1 MVLRD
6 SRCPLAME
14 IFVMSFASKVVWI
27 TGASSGIG
35 EALANAFLAQGAEVI
50 LSGRRAEALEAV
62 AAQAPE
68 RTLVLPFETTEY
80 DRLPALVEQ
89 AWNWRGRIDV
99 LINNAGISQRSLA
112 LDTSFDVY
120 RKLVEVDYLAPLAL
134 TQALLPRMVEQGG
147 GQLAI
152 VSSVAG
158 KVGTALRTGY
168 CGAKHAVVGYFE
180 ALRAEVEAA
189 YGIGVSV
196 ILPGSVGTAIAQNAL
211 EGSGAARGRSDT
223 NIDNGI
229 DPVDAAR
236 TILDGLSARQ
246 HDIVVAEGM
255 ELGALQLRTADPAK
269 LFAITS
275 KEGARLAKVRAELGA
290 GASVDPLAVNKQ

>member
-1 MVLRD
+1 
-6 SRCPLAME
+6 
-14 IFVMSFASKVVWI
+14 MSFASKVVWI

-35 EALANAFLAQGAEVI
+35 EALANALLAQGADVI
-50 LSGRRAEALEAV
+50 LSGRRGEALQAV

-68 RTLVLPFETTEY
+68 HALVLTFETTDYE
-80 DRLPALVEQ
+80 RLPELVEQ
-89 AWNWRGRIDV
+89 AWNWRGRIDL

-120 RKLVEVDYLAPLAL
+120 RQLIEVDYLAPLAL
-134 TQALLPRMVEQGG
+134 TQHVLPRMVEQGG

-180 ALRAEVEAA
+180 GLRAEVEQA

-196 ILPGSVGTAIAQNAL
+196 ILPGSVRTAIAHNAL
-211 EGSGAARGRSDT
+211 QGSGAARGRSDT

-229 DPVDAAR
+229 DPVAAAQ
-236 TILDGLSARQ
+236 TILEGLSARQ

-255 ELGALQLRTADPAK
+255 ELGALQLRAADPAK
-269 LFAITS
+269 LFSITA
-275 KEGARLAKVRAELGA
+275 KEGARLAKLRTELGS
-290 GASVDPLAVNKQ
+290 GASVDPEAVNTQ

>member
-1 MVLRD
+1 
-6 SRCPLAME
+6 
-14 IFVMSFASKVVWI
+14 MSFASKVVWI

-35 EALANAFLAQGAEVI
+35 EALANALLAQGAEVI
-50 LSGRRAEALEAV
+50 LSGRRADALQAV
-62 AAQAPE
+62 ADQALE
-68 RTLVLPFETTEY
+68 RTLVLPFDTTDY

-89 AWNWRGRIDV
+89 AWNWRGRIDL

-112 LDTSFDVY
+112 LDTSLDVY
-120 RKLVEVDYLAPLAL
+120 RQLIEVDYMAPLAL
-134 TQALLPRMVEQGG
+134 TQAVLPRMVEQGG
-147 GQLAI
+147 GQLAV

-180 ALRAEVEAA
+180 ALRAEVEQA

-196 ILPGSVGTAIAQNAL
+196 ILPGSIRTAIAQNAL
-211 EGSGAARGRSDT
+211 EGNGAARGRSDT

-229 DPVDAAR
+229 DPVVAAQ

-255 ELGALQLRTADPAK
+255 ELGALQMRVTDPAQ
-269 LFAITS
+269 LFTFTA
-275 KEGARLAKVRAELGA
+275 KEGARLAKLRAELGA
-290 GASVDPLAVNKQ
+290 GASVDPSAVN

>member
-1 MVLRD
+1 
-6 SRCPLAME
+6 
-14 IFVMSFASKVVWI
+14 MSFASKVVWI

-35 EALANAFLAQGAEVI
+35 EALANALLAQGADVI
-50 LSGRRAEALEAV
+50 LSGRRADALQAV
-62 AAQAPE
+62 ADQAPE
-68 RTLVLPFETTEY
+68 RTLVLPFETTDY

-89 AWNWRGRIDV
+89 AWNWRGRIDL

-112 LDTSFDVY
+112 LDTSLDVY
-120 RKLVEVDYLAPLAL
+120 RQLIEVDYMAPLAL
-134 TQALLPRMVEQGG
+134 TQAVLPRMVEQGG
-147 GQLAI
+147 GQMAV

-180 ALRAEVEAA
+180 ALRAEVEDA

-196 ILPGSVGTAIAQNAL
+196 ILPGSIRTAIAQNAL
-211 EGSGAARGRSDT
+211 EGNGAARGRSDT

-229 DPVDAAR
+229 DPVVAAQ
-236 TILDGLSARQ
+236 TILEGLAARQ

-255 ELGALQLRTADPAK
+255 ERGALQMRVNDPAQ
-269 LFAITS
+269 LFTFTA
-275 KEGARLAKVRAELGA
+275 KEGARLAQLRAELGA
-290 GASVDPLAVNKQ
+290 GAAVDPSAVN

>member
-1 MVLRD
+1 
-6 SRCPLAME
+6 
-14 IFVMSFASKVVWI
+14 MSFTSKVVWI

-35 EALANAFLAQGAEVI
+35 EALANALLAQGAQVI
-50 LSGRRAEALEAV
+50 LSGRRADALQAV

-68 RTLVLPFETTEY
+68 RTLVLPFETTDYE
-80 DRLPALVEQ
+80 RLPDLVEQ
-89 AWNWRGRIDV
+89 AWSWRGRVDL

-112 LDTSFDVY
+112 LDTAFEVY
-120 RKLVEVDYLAPLAL
+120 RRLIDVDYLAPLAL
-134 TQALLPRMVEQGG
+134 TQELLPRMVEQGG
-147 GQLAI
+147 GQLAV

-180 ALRAEVEAA
+180 ALRAEVEEA

-196 ILPGSVGTAIAQNAL
+196 ILPGSVRTAIALNAL
-211 EGSGAARGRSDT
+211 EGSGTARGRSDT

-229 DPVDAAR
+229 DPVAAAQ

-255 ELGALQLRTADPAK
+255 ELGALQLRVADPAK
-269 LFAITS
+269 LFSVTA

-290 GASVDPLAVNKQ
+290 GASVDPLAVNQQ

>member
-1 MVLRD
+1 
-6 SRCPLAME
+6 
-14 IFVMSFASKVVWI
+14 MSFASKVVWI

-35 EALANAFLAQGAEVI
+35 EALANALLAQGADVI
-50 LSGRRAEALEAV
+50 LSGRRADALQAL
-62 AAQAPE
+62 ADQAPE
-68 RTLVLPFETTEY
+68 RTLVLPFDTTDY

-89 AWNWRGRIDV
+89 AWNWRGRIDL

-112 LDTSFDVY
+112 LDTSLDVY
-120 RKLVEVDYLAPLAL
+120 RQLIEVDYMAPLAL
-134 TQALLPRMVEQGG
+134 TQAVLPRMVEQGG
-147 GQLAI
+147 GQLAV

-180 ALRAEVEAA
+180 ALRAEVEDA

-196 ILPGSVGTAIAQNAL
+196 ILPGSIRTAIAQNAL
-211 EGSGAARGRSDT
+211 EGNGAARGRSDT

-229 DPVDAAR
+229 DPVVAAQ
-236 TILDGLSARQ
+236 TILDGLAARQ

-255 ELGALQLRTADPAK
+255 ELGALQMRVSDPAQ
-269 LFAITS
+269 LFKFTA

-290 GASVDPLAVNKQ
+290 GASVDPSAVN

>member
-1 MVLRD
+1 
-6 SRCPLAME
+6 
-14 IFVMSFASKVVWI
+14 MSFASKVVWI

-35 EALANAFLAQGAEVI
+35 EALANALLAQGADVI
-50 LSGRRAEALEAV
+50 LSGRRADALQTV
-62 AAQAPE
+62 ADQALE
-68 RTLVLPFETTEY
+68 RTLVLPFDTTDY

-89 AWNWRGRIDV
+89 AWNWRGRIDL

-112 LDTSFDVY
+112 LDTSLDVY
-120 RKLVEVDYLAPLAL
+120 RQLIEVDYMAPLAL
-134 TQALLPRMVEQGG
+134 TQAVLPRMVEQGG
-147 GQLAI
+147 GQLAV

-180 ALRAEVEAA
+180 ALRAEVEDA

-196 ILPGSVGTAIAQNAL
+196 ILPGSIRTAIAQNAL
-211 EGSGAARGRSDT
+211 EGNGAARGRSDT

-229 DPVDAAR
+229 DPVVAAQ
-236 TILDGLSARQ
+236 TILEGLAARQ

-255 ELGALQLRTADPAK
+255 ELGALQMRVSDPAQ
-269 LFAITS
+269 LFKFTA
-275 KEGARLAKVRAELGA
+275 KEGARLARVRAELGA
-290 GASVDPLAVNKQ
+290 GASVDPSAVN